1 MPGYVLFSAT
11 IMAAVTTRKGRVSP
25 LMTCLLSV
33 SLWFS
38 GGACPTEP
46 VWGAEPAATEMA
58 LSVWEHGSAPTLR
71 AALLAE
77 CNFALEQRRAAYEQ
91 IRTLEAAREWQQVR
105 REFFLERLGEFPEP
119 TPLNPQITGKL
130 QGAGYTVEKVIL
142 ESRPQH
148 RLTGNLYLPAEAG
161 PHPAV
166 IVPCGHSYNG
176 KAAEAYQR
184 LSILMALNGIAAFCY
199 DPIGQGERYQ
209 TFAPDGTPLSA
220 EYATNPNSL
229 QRLETIP
236 GSPRFNPVEEHT
248 LVGIGSILVGRNTAT
263 YRIYDGMRAIDY
275 LCSRPDIDAGRIG
288 CTGQS
293 GGGTLTA
300 YLMALDDRIV
310 CATPACYMTT
320 FERLLAKNGPQDA
333 EQNIFGQIA
342 FGLDKADYALMRAP
356 RPTCLVAGTHDST
369 FDIHGTW
376 EVFREGKRFFSRFG
390 HSEQID
396 MVEADSPHT
405 FTSPLRVGCVR
416 WMRRWLLGQDD
427 AITEPEFP
435 VWTDE
440 QLQCTPQGQV
450 MLLEGE
456 RSVFDLNRE
465 AEAQLAETRTAT
477 RRELEHADWLA
488 KIRATVGLP
497 AWAELP
503 QRSARSLGTL
513 QRDGY
518 RIEKLLLEAEA
529 KLPLPALAFVPEQ
542 ERGEAVLYLHSAGK
556 QTVAS
561 PGGPLEKWALQG
573 HLVLAVDLSGIGETA
588 SNPTAEGRRP
598 HWSKPLFGEDGEAFW
613 LAYLLGRSLVGLRAE
628 ETAAAAQFLQHYN
641 SEQQPRSIRVIAE
654 GATALPALHAVAL
667 NAEQFT
673 SLTLEG
679 GLTSWADVV
688 ESPLGNEHLT
698 ETVHAVL
705 RVYDLPDLI
714 ALLKPE
720 QVTIR
725 NPRHPR

>member
-1 MPGYVLFSAT
+1 MPLCAVFAYAGKIRKYLVMASLISAGLWLTSGGSQAEPVLGEEQT
-11 IMAAVTTRKGRVSP
+11 AAV
-25 LMTCLLSV
+25 
-33 SLWFS
+33 
-38 GGACPTEP
+38 EP
-46 VWGAEPAATEMA
+46 
-58 LSVWEHGSAPTLR
+58 LSVWEPGSAPTLR
-71 AALLAE
+71 AVLLAE
-77 CNFALEQRRAAYEQ
+77 CNAALARRREAYEQ
-91 IRTLEAAREWQQVR
+91 IRSLEAAREWQQAR
-105 REFFLERLGEFPEP
+105 RQFFLEQLGEFPEP

-130 QGAGYTVEKVIL
+130 QGDGYTVEKVIL
-142 ESRPQH
+142 ESRPRH
-148 RLTGNLYLPAEAG
+148 HLTGNLYLPAGAG

-209 TFAPDGTPLSA
+209 TFAPDGSPLSA

-229 QRLETIP
+229 QRLESIP
-236 GSPRFNPVEEHT
+236 GSPKFNPVEEHT
-248 LVGIGSILVGRNTAT
+248 LVGIGSILVGRNTAS

-275 LCSRPDIDAGRIG
+275 LCSRSDIDASRIG

-300 YLMALDDRIV
+300 YLMSLDERIA

-320 FERLLAKNGPQDA
+320 FERLLVNNGPQDA

-356 RPTCLVAGTHDST
+356 RPTCLVAGTYDST
-369 FDIHGTW
+369 FDIRGTW

-390 HSEQID
+390 HSEQIG

-450 MLLEGE
+450 LLLEGE
-456 RSVFDLNRE
+456 RSVFDFNRE
-465 AEAQLAETRTAT
+465 AAVRLAEVRTTTRQ
-477 RRELEHADWLA
+477 EMQPADWLA

-497 AWAELP
+497 AWHEIP
-503 QRSARSLGTL
+503 RRSARSQGTV
-513 QRDGY
+513 QREGY
-518 RIEKLLLEAEA
+518 RIEKLLLESEG
-529 KLPLPALAFVPEQ
+529 KLPLAALAFIPEQ
-542 ERGEAVLYLHSAGK
+542 EQGDAVLFLHSAGK
-556 QTVAS
+556 QAS
-561 PGGPLEKWALQG
+561 AEPGGPLEKWALQG

-628 ETAAAAQFLQHYN
+628 ETVAAAQFLQHYG
-641 SEQQPRSIRVIAE
+641 SEQENPRPLRVIAE
-654 GATALPALHAVAL
+654 GTTALPALHVVAL
-667 NAEQFT
+667 NTEQFA
-673 SLTLEG
+673 SLTLEK
-679 GLTSWADVV
+679 GLTSWTDVV

-698 ETVHAVL
+698 ETVHAAL
-705 RVYDLPDLI
+705 HVYDLPDLVT
-714 ALLKPE
+714 LLKPE
-720 QVTIR
+720 QVTIQ